1 MKSLLFVGCIALF
14 LVSCQKEEV
23 NTGSGNTAAQT
34 MLNVS
39 YGTNAAQKMDVYL
52 PANRS
57 TATTKVMVLIH
68 GGGWNSGDK
77 QDPLFIPFVDS
88 IRNRLPGYAVF
99 NINYRLSAKPLN
111 LFPTQEMDVKQ
122 AVENIFSKRTEYGI
136 SDKFVMA
143 GASAGAHL
151 AMLYAYKYS
160 SPVKAKAV
168 VSYFG
173 PSDLTQM
180 YNNPVGGNILISL
193 VLADA
198 IGKTPTEDPTL
209 YFNSSPINFISSST
223 AMPTILLHGGTD
235 PLVSPQQSVAV
246 QTKLTAA
253 GIPNQYVFYP
263 SGGHGDWDAPTYTD
277 GFIKIQ
283 TFLAAQVQ

>member
-1 MKSLLFVGCIALF
+1 MKSVLLVGCFALF
-14 LVSCQKEEV
+14 FASCRKEEA
-23 NTGSGNTAAQT
+23 NNGNNPASAQT
-34 MLNVS
+34 ILNVS
-39 YGTNAAQKMDVYL
+39 YGTDAAQKMDVYL

-57 TATTKVMVLIH
+57 TSTTKVMVLIH

-122 AVENIFSKRTEYGI
+122 AVEFIFSKKTEYGI

-151 AMLYAYKYS
+151 AMLYAYKYN

-173 PSDLTQM
+173 PGDLAQM

-198 IGKTPTEDPTL
+198 IGKTPTEDPLL
-209 YFNSSPINFISSST
+209 YFNSSPVNFISSST
-223 AMPTILLHGGTD
+223 AMPTILLHGGLD

-246 QTKLTAA
+246 QTKLTSA
-253 GIPNQYVFYP
+253 GIANQYAFYP
-263 SGGHGDWDAPTYTD
+263 SGGHGDWDGPTYTD
-277 GFIKIQ
+277 GFSKIKA
-283 TFLAAQVQ
+283 FLAAQVP

>member
-39 YGTNAAQKMDVYL
+39 YGPNAAQKMDVYL

-122 AVENIFSKRTEYGI
+122 AVEYIFSKRTEYGI

-180 YNNPVGGNILISL
+180 YNNPVGGNVLISL

-198 IGKTPTEDPTL
+198 IGKTPTEDPAL
-209 YFNSSPINFISSST
+209 YFNSSPINFISSNT

-246 QTKLTAA
+246 QTKL
-253 GIPNQYVFYP
+253 FYP